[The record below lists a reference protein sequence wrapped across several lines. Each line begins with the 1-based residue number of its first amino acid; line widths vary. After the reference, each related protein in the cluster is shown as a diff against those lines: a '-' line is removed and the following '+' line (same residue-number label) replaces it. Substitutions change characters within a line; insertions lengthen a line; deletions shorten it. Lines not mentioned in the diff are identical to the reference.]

1 MSEVRLSVVV
11 TIVDGGATLERCL
24 DGLADQVD
32 GPTMEVLV
40 PYDASIAE
48 TAGLVDRYPD
58 FRFLDLGP
66 METERPIESHGGQ
79 HELFDRR
86 RSGGLT
92 EARGELVGILED
104 RGVPDPSWA
113 RTMDRLHAAPHAV
126 IGGAVECG
134 IDETLNWAVFFCDFG
149 RYSPPLE
156 AGPREYVTD
165 VNITYKR
172 KALESTRELW
182 ESRYHE
188 TTVNWAIARSGET
201 LFLSPEPLIRQ
212 YRDQLTVGGVVRERI
227 DWGRLFAYTRVRE
240 VGIGKRAVFTLL
252 SPVLPVVLLLRH
264 GRMQMQ
270 KGRLG
275 RFIKASPYVLLLL
288 AAWSLGE
295 FRGYLTGKP

>member
-1 MSEVRLSVVV
+1 MSSVRLSVVV

-24 DGLADQVD
+24 DALADQVD
-32 GPTMEVLV
+32 APSMEVLV
-40 PYDASIAE
+40 PYDSSIAG
-48 TAGLVDRYPD
+48 TADFAARYPD

-66 METERPIESHGGQ
+66 MQTERPIGSHAGQ

-92 EARGELVGILED
+92 EASGELVAILED

-113 RTMDRLHAAPHAV
+113 RTMDRLHAEPHAV

-134 IDETLNWAVFFCDFG
+134 IDQTLNWAVFFCDFG

-156 AGPREYVTD
+156 AGQREYVTD
-165 VNITYKR
+165 VNISYKR
-172 KALESTRELW
+172 SALEATRELW
-182 ESRYHE
+182 ASRYHE

-212 YRDQLTVGGVVRERI
+212 YRDQITLGGVVRERI

-240 VGIGKRAVFTLL
+240 VGLGKRAVFTLL
-252 SPVLPVVLLLRH
+252 SPVLPAVLLLRH

-275 RFIKASPYVLLLL
+275 RFLKASPYVLVLL
-288 AAWSLGE
+288 AAWSFGE